1 MYKLYERLKLLRKRN
16 NLSQNA
22 LAKKM
27 GVTRATVNAWEMG
40 ISFPNAQSL
49 MVLAKFFK
57 VSVDYLLGNDD
68 SDTIDISALNGEE
81 KKLIYDMI
89 NYMTSKKAETE

>member
-57 VSVDYLLGNDD
+57 VSLDYLLGNDD

>member
-68 SDTIDISALNGEE
+68 SDTIDISALNDEE

>member
-57 VSVDYLLGNDD
+57 VSVDYLFGNDD
-68 SDTIDISALNGEE
+68 SDTIDISALNDEE

>member
-68 SDTIDISALNGEE
+68 SDTIDISSLNGEE

>member
-68 SDTIDISALNGEE
+68 SDTIDISALNDEE

-89 NYMTSKKAETE
+89 SYMTSKKAETE